1 MDLTKV
7 KRHKEFKKAIY
18 NNKLKSMIPP
28 CPRAFVRSK
37 TNCALLAMVLLFVDT
52 TWVAAHPAQALP
64 VDYPLVV
71 GFERFYS
78 ADDDDAY
85 LAEGGMLLLNELNCV
100 RCHVPPKNF
109 QGRLQGRQAT
119 NLEGVGTRMD
129 ALDIELMI
137 RNPRFVK
144 RGTIMP
150 SLFAGPDRNLE
161 DIKALKH
168 FLASQK
174 EEVKPMPKGDEEE
187 GRVLYHEVG
196 CVACHAPETGYRPKG
211 LPEGEE
217 LELLGLP
224 SVPLSMVDRYSRDA
238 LGRFLLN
245 PQHHRPSGRMPGMKL
260 SEQEAANLATYL
272 KSGPQVKLPKELQSE
287 IDGNN
292 QFELNAELAKLGRA
306 VFLEK
311 KCVACHEV
319 PGAEKKLVKPAKAL
333 AELENVE
340 RKGCLADVPITGGVP
355 WYYLDEVQIKA
366 IQLALKNLSKLEN
379 ETLVQKID
387 HTMMRYDC
395 YACHSRDGKGGPE
408 TSRVPFFGVR
418 DIGAMSL
425 GRWGNLAPPLDLVG
439 RKLTHEWFGKMLW
452 GQGGEVRP
460 YVSTRMPQFR
470 KKDVGHLI
478 DAFEKSDVKVQPVK
492 IDVSGL
498 PKYQRG
504 HFGRDLMG
512 INEKGLGCV
521 NCHGLKG
528 VKSLGAPVIDLTH
541 TVQRLKPE
549 YFKELLLDPQGTNPG
564 TLMPPMFLERKKKD
578 QEIEQLWTYLKEI
591 DQRRLPDGLL
601 KSDDY
606 EVKPDKEGRPIVFR
620 TFLQGVGTQAVA
632 VGYPG
637 GINAAFDA
645 EEVRWKIAWRGKFVD
660 ALGTWDDRYCTPAVP
675 LGEKVEKLA
684 EWMPLGIRSNGSSGI
699 AVPRQEKL
707 GADAGFEMQG
717 FNLDKQ
723 GVPTFLYQW
732 QGMKVQDRLEP
743 TADKKGFKR
752 ILTLNGKPL
761 VKGIYFR
768 GLKSGDKE
776 RDVELKNGKAVIEEV
791 VTW

>member
-1 MDLTKV
+1 MKV
-7 KRHKEFKKAIY
+7 
-18 NNKLKSMIPP
+18 
-28 CPRAFVRSK
+28 AFAVFG
-37 TNCALLAMVLLFVDT
+37 LMFVGT
-52 TWVAAHPAQALP
+52 GWVSAHPAQALP

-78 ADDDDAY
+78 ADDDETY
-85 LAEGGMLLLNELNCV
+85 LVEGGMLLLNELNCV
-100 RCHVPPKNF
+100 RCHKPPEKLKT
-109 QGRLQGRQAT
+109 RLQGRQGT
-119 NLEGVGTRMD
+119 NLEGVGSRMD

-150 SLFAGPDRNLE
+150 SLFAGADRNLE

-168 FLASQK
+168 YLASQK
-174 EEVKPMPKGDEEE
+174 KKVKVMPKGDEEE
-187 GRVLYHEVG
+187 GRVLYHETG

-211 LPEGEE
+211 LPEGVK

-238 LGRFLLN
+238 LGRFLLS
-245 PQHHRPSGRMPGMKL
+245 PQHLRPSGRMPGMKL

-272 KSGPQVKLPKELQSE
+272 KSGPQVKIPKELQSE
-287 IDGNN
+287 IDGGN
-292 QFELNAELAKLGRA
+292 QFVLDAKLAKRGHE
-306 VFLEK
+306 VFLKK
-311 KCVACHEV
+311 KCVACHAA
-319 PGAEKKLVKPAKAL
+319 PGSEKLSVKSAKAL
-333 AELENVE
+333 AELEFVK
-340 RKGCLADVPITGGVP
+340 RAGCLAEVPSEGGVP
-355 WYYLDEVQIKA
+355 WFYLDELQIKA
-366 IQLALKNLSKLEN
+366 MQLALKYLSKQGN
-379 ETLVQKID
+379 ESLAQKID

-408 TSRVPFFGVR
+408 TSREPFFGVR

-425 GRWGNLAPPLDLVG
+425 GRWGNLAPPLDMVG
-439 RKLTHEWFGKMLW
+439 RKLTPEWFEKMLW
-452 GQGGEVRP
+452 GEGGEVRP
-460 YVSTRMPQFR
+460 YVSTRMPQFS
-470 KKDVGHLI
+470 KADVGHLI
-478 DAFEKSDVKVQPVK
+478 AAFEKVDVKEVPME

-512 INEKGLGCV
+512 TNEKGLGCV

-541 TVQRLKPE
+541 TVQRLRPE
-549 YFKELLLDPQGTNPG
+549 YFKELLLDPQATNPG
-564 TLMPPMFLERKKKD
+564 TLMPPMFLERKKAN

-601 KSDDY
+601 KGDDY
-606 EVKPDKEGRPIVFR
+606 EMKPDKEGRPIVFR
-620 TFLQGVGTQAVA
+620 TFLEGVGTQAIA
-632 VGYPG
+632 VGFPG

-675 LGEKVEKLA
+675 LGEKVEVLGD
-684 EWMPLGIRSNGSSGI
+684 WMPLGEWNSGVLKQ
-699 AVPRQEKL
+699 VPESL
-707 GADAGFEMQG
+707 GPEAGFEMKG
-717 FNLDKQ
+717 FRLDKQ

-732 QGMKVQDRLEP
+732 KGISVEDRLEP
-743 TADKKGFKR
+743 MKQNKGLKR
-752 ILTLNGKPL
+752 TVVLTGKN
-761 VKGIYFR
+761 KEMGTYFR
-768 GLKSGDKE
+768 GLKKGSKVKTVKFE
-776 RDVELKNGKAVIEEV
+776 NEKAVIEEV
-791 VTW
+791 LTW

>member
-1 MDLTKV
+1 MRVIITV
-7 KRHKEFKKAIY
+7 
-18 NNKLKSMIPP
+18 
-28 CPRAFVRSK
+28 VG
-37 TNCALLAMVLLFVDT
+37 LLFMGTAGVS
-52 TWVAAHPAQALP
+52 AHPAQALP

-78 ADDDDAY
+78 VDDDEDY

-100 RCHVPPKNF
+100 RCHTPPERLKA
-109 QGRLQGRQAT
+109 RLQGRQAT
-119 NLEGVGTRMD
+119 NLEGVGSRMD

-150 SLFAGPDRNLE
+150 SLFAGPDRDLE
-161 DIKALKH
+161 EIKALKH
-168 FLASQK
+168 YLTSQK
-174 EEVKPMPKGDEEE
+174 EKVKPMPKGDEEA

-224 SVPLSMVDRYSRDA
+224 SVPLSMVDRYDRDS
-238 LGRFLLN
+238 LGRFLLS
-245 PQHHRPSGRMPGMKL
+245 PQHLRPSGRMPGMKL

-272 KSGPQVKLPKELQSE
+272 KSGPQIKIPKELQSE
-287 IDGNN
+287 IDGGN
-292 QFELNAELAKLGRA
+292 QFVLDAKLVKRGQE

-311 KCVACHEV
+311 KCVACHTA
-319 PGAEKKLVKPAKAL
+319 PGSEKLSVKAAKVLEKLEYVKR
-333 AELENVE
+333 V
-340 RKGCLADVPITGGVP
+340 GCLADVPSAGGVP
-355 WYYLDEVQIKA
+355 WFYLDQVQIKA
-366 IQLALKNLSKLEN
+366 IQLALKNLAKQGK
-379 ETLVQKID
+379 ETLAQQID

-395 YACHSRDGKGGPE
+395 YACHTRDGKGGPE
-408 TSRVPFFGVR
+408 MSREPFFGVR

-425 GRWGNLAPPLDLVG
+425 GRWGNLAPPLDKVG
-439 RKLTHEWFGKMLW
+439 RKLTSGWFEKILW
-452 GQGGEVRP
+452 GHGGEVRP

-470 KKDVGHLI
+470 KEDVEHLI
-478 DAFEKSDVKVQPVK
+478 AAFEKMDVKEKPVE

-512 INEKGLGCV
+512 INEKGMGCV

-541 TVQRLKPE
+541 TVERLRPE
-549 YFKELLLDPQGTNPG
+549 YFKEVLLDPQGTNPG
-564 TLMPPMFLERKKKD
+564 TLMPPMFLERKKVN

-601 KSDDY
+601 KGDDY

-620 TFLQGVGTQAVA
+620 TFLEGVGTQAIA
-632 VGYPG
+632 VGFPG
-637 GINAAFDA
+637 GMNVAFDA

-675 LGEKVEKLA
+675 LGEKVEVLG
-684 EWMPLGIRSNGSSGI
+684 ERMPLSEATNGFSHL
-699 AVPRQEKL
+699 QKKL
-707 GADAGFEMQG
+707 GVEGGFEMRG
-717 FNLDKQ
+717 FRLDKK
-723 GVPTFLYQW
+723 GVPTFMYQW
-732 QGMKVQDRLEP
+732 RGINVEDRMEP
-743 TADKKGFKR
+743 TKDNKGFKR
-752 ILTLNGKPL
+752 TVILKGKLKGPNKGVDFWGLEKGNSSRL
-761 VKGIYFR
+761 VKF
-768 GLKSGDKE
+768 
-776 RDVELKNGKAVIEEV
+776 KNGEAVIEEV
-791 VTW
+791 LTW